1 MQSTTTTRPRDDH
14 THPDQADLPVRVLK
28 FGGTSVTGAARLDGI
43 ARIVRFRLQECRPVL
58 VVSAFAGVTEL
69 LRRAAVLAAARGASE
84 GTQGADAFTQDADAA
99 MREIETIHR
108 EALAGMTEGYTEV
121 SEAVEELLSEADRLI
136 RGIGLLG
143 ECSARTLDQV
153 LSLGE
158 RLSSRI
164 VAAGLT
170 ERGLQAHPVDAL
182 DIIVTDEQHGEAE
195 VNFEQTETRA
205 ARLLADEFSVPVV
218 TGFIGGTV
226 SGERATL
233 GQGGSDYSAAVLGW
247 ALRAE
252 EVEIWTDVSGVMTA
266 DPRTVSDARP
276 LRALGYNELLELSH
290 WGARVVHPKTV
301 RPLRERGIPL
311 SIRNTL
317 SPDDPGTRVT
327 HRALLPTSGPVRGI
341 ASIDRVVLL
350 QLNGFGRGSSSVSV
364 RFLQA
369 LDEANCPVLLLSQG
383 CSERSMCA
391 ALAPES
397 LDRALRAVDQTF
409 DLERRAGLMDDP
421 IVERDCSIVAVVGGG
436 MKDSPGVAG
445 RIFTVLGEQD
455 VSVRAIAQGSSELNI
470 SLVVRHEHVDA
481 AVHAIHG
488 AFFGPG
494 ADDGT
499 GTAMAGGESFA
510 VGDAGEGRPLD
521 VVELATELIAI
532 PSLSG
537 HEHAV
542 TEFVMGLLSRR
553 GWKVHAQSVAGGRSN
568 IWATQGRGEV
578 TLSTHLDTV
587 PNLIAPRLEDGRLYG
602 RGACDAKGIAAAMI
616 CAAEALAL
624 AGEDGVDL
632 LFVVGEEAG
641 SDGAR
646 AAASLPATSRFL
658 VNGEPTES
666 RLVSASKG
674 SLRVLIRT
682 RGHEAHSAY
691 PELGRSA
698 VEGMVALL
706 GDLRNLALPSDP
718 VLGDT
723 TMNPG
728 VIRGGTAANVFAEAC
743 EVEVMIR
750 LVGDAAEVQDA
761 VGDWAGER
769 AELEWGS
776 LIPPQRFHVLDGFE
790 TTTVAYTSDVA
801 LLGPWGRPL
810 MYGPGSI
817 HDAHTSEEHVLVDD
831 LHLAVGAYEQ
841 IVRALMLS

>member
-1 MQSTTTTRPRDDH
+1 MDRER
-14 THPDQADLPVRVLK
+14 ADRPVRVLK
-28 FGGTSVTGAARLDGI
+28 FGGTSVTGVARMDGI
-43 ARIVRFRLQECRPVL
+43 AHIVRGRIQDCRPVL
-58 VVSAFAGVTEL
+58 VVSAFSGVTEL
-69 LRRAAVLAAARGASE
+69 LRRAAELAATER
-84 GTQGADAFTQDADAA
+84 ADEA
-99 MREIETIHR
+99 MRELESIHR
-108 EALAGMTEGYTEV
+108 EALSDMTEGYAEV
-121 SEAVEELLSEADRLI
+121 SEAVDALLAEADRLM
-136 RGIGLLG
+136 RGIGLIG

-158 RLSSRI
+158 RLSARI
-164 VAAGLT
+164 VATGLT
-170 ERGLQAHPVDAL
+170 ERGVQAHPVDAL
-182 DIIVTDEQHGEAE
+182 DIIVTDDQHGEAE
-195 VNFEQTETRA
+195 VRFEQTEERA

-252 EVEIWTDVSGVMTA
+252 EVEIWTDVPGVMTA

-276 LRALGYNELLELSH
+276 LRALAYNELLELSH

-317 SPDDPGTRVT
+317 SPNDPGTRVT
-327 HRALLPTSGPVRGI
+327 HRALVPTGGPVRGI

-369 LDEANCPVLLLSQG
+369 LDEANCPILLLSQG
-383 CSERSMCA
+383 CSERSICA

-397 LDRALRAVDQTF
+397 LDRALRAVERAF

-421 IVERDCSIVAVVGGG
+421 IVEQDCSIVAVVGGG
-436 MKDSPGVAG
+436 MKDSPGIAG
-445 RIFTVLGEQD
+445 RVFGVLGDEG

-481 AVHAIHG
+481 TVRAIHG

-494 ADDGT
+494 ADHGAAS
-499 GTAMAGGESFA
+499 GTAAVESFA
-510 VGDAGEGRPLD
+510 ADDADGRRSLD

-542 TEFVMGLLSRR
+542 TDFVMGLLSRR
-553 GWKVHAQSVAGGRSN
+553 GWEVHAQSVAGGRSN
-568 IWATQGRGEV
+568 IWATRGRGEV

-587 PNLIAPRLEDGRLYG
+587 PNLIAPRLEGGRLYG

-616 CAAEALAL
+616 CAAEALAEG
-624 AGEDGVDL
+624 GEDGVDL

-666 RLVSASKG
+666 RRVTASKG
-674 SLRVLIRT
+674 SLRVLLRT

-698 VEGMVALL
+698 VESMVALL
-706 GDLRNLALPSDP
+706 GDLRDLALPSDP

-723 TMNPG
+723 TMNAG

-761 VGDWAGER
+761 VRDWAGER

-776 LIPPQRFHVLDGFE
+776 LIPPQSFHVLDGFE

-801 LLGPWGRPL
+801 LLGNWGTPL

-817 HDAHTSEEHVLVDD
+817 RDAHTSEEHVLVED
-831 LHLAVGAYEQ
+831 LHRAVEAYER
-841 IVRALMLS
+841 IVRTLVSA